1 MLFRS
6 REQDARGQGA
16 GESSWLSSITA
27 IILIILLAAFYVFTI
42 NNVVVI
48 SEQVDS
54 VKSSPYPVSV
64 AAGRVETLLVQSRT
78 LADRPSYA
86 RTPDAVASMEQSY
99 SDIDADMNEKI
110 DFIAN
115 NHHLDLEAAESLQ
128 KGYDN
133 LVALQSEFL
142 ELCADTSVS
151 DQEIKTF
158 VDERIDPLINQLL
171 KLDIGILDE
180 SSNSVESM
188 YDTVTSRGVQMIVL
202 ASALMAAVL
211 VALAV
216 YLFLLR
222 RKREQQRYLQKSL
235 ESALELAQSA
245 NAAKSQFLSNMSH
258 DIRTPMNS
266 IVGLTS
272 IANAHAEEPE
282 HVRECL
288 GRIATSSK
296 HLLCLINDVLDMGK
310 IESGKII
317 LNEERFSFPDMV
329 SGIVTIIQ
337 PQAYAK
343 HLELDIVIGNID
355 RETVI
360 GDVMRLNQALL
371 NLVSNAVKYTPEGG
385 SVRLCISEEASLRE
399 GYRNY
404 RFVVQDTGVGMT
416 EDFLDRIFD
425 PFEREYTGETSGI
438 EGTGLG
444 MAITKNVIDMMGG
457 SINVESEL
465 GKGSTFTVVLPLKPD
480 NDEDTALDV
489 EELRGMR
496 VLVVDDDVDVLGNT
510 LVVLEE
516 LGLQGSAASTG
527 TKAVRL
533 VSDACDEG
541 EEFRAVIVDWIMP
554 GMDGIETVRRIRA
567 RTGGTLPIILLTAYD
582 WTEIEDKAK
591 EAGVTAFVSKPL
603 FKSRLCHVLK
613 TLCSED
619 VAPRTMACEKLKPVR
634 GRVLLV
640 EDNELNREIAAE
652 LIRQMGPEVEGACDG
667 GEAVARVLEAPDGHF
682 DLIFMDMKMP
692 RMDGIEATQV
702 ICAAAHRDG
711 RTHPPIIA
719 MTANAFNEDRDQ
731 ALAAGMDGFM
741 TKPIDLKEL
750 ERILRTHLT

>member
-1 MLFRS
+1 MSFRS
-6 REQDARGQGA
+6 QEQGA
-16 GESSWLSSITA
+16 RTRATGESSWLSSITA
-27 IILIILLAAFYVFTI
+27 VVLIVLLAAFYVLTI
-42 NNVVVI
+42 NNVVAI

-54 VKSSPYPVSV
+54 VKNSPYPVSV

-86 RTPDAVASMEQSY
+86 RTPEAVASMEESY
-99 SDIDADMNEKI
+99 ANIDADMNKKI
-110 DFIAN
+110 NFIAG
-115 NHHLDLEAAESLQ
+115 NHHLDLEAAENLQ
-128 KGYDN
+128 QGYND

-142 ELCADTSVS
+142 DMCANTEVS
-151 DQEIKTF
+151 DQEIKAF
-158 VDERIDPLINQLL
+158 VDEKIDPLINQLL
-171 KLDIGILDE
+171 KLDIDILDE
-180 SSNSVESM
+180 STNSVENM

-211 VALAV
+211 VALGV
-216 YLFLLR
+216 YLVLLR
-222 RKREQQRYLQKSL
+222 RKREQQQHLQKSL

-245 NAAKSQFLSNMSH
+245 SAAKSQFLSNMSH

-272 IANAHAEEPE
+272 IAHAHAEEPD

-288 GRIATSSK
+288 GRISTSSK

-337 PQAYAK
+337 PQAHAK

-385 SVRLCISEEASLRE
+385 SVRLCISEEPSLRE
-399 GYRNY
+399 GHRNY
-404 RFVVQDTGVGMT
+404 RFIVEDSGIGMT
-416 EDFLDRIFD
+416 DEFLNRIFD
-425 PFEREYTGETSGI
+425 PFEREYTGETSSI

-444 MAITKNVIDMMGG
+444 MAITKNVIDMMAG
-457 SINVESEL
+457 SISVESEL
-465 GKGSTFTVVLPLKPD
+465 GKGSIFTVVVPLKPAD
-480 NDEDTALDV
+480 DEEPVLDV
-489 EELRGMR
+489 EELRDMR
-496 VLVVDDDVDVLGNT
+496 VLVVDDDVDVLENT
-510 LVVLEE
+510 LVALDE
-516 LGLQGSAASTG
+516 LGLQGSAVSSG
-527 TKAVRL
+527 TEAVSL
-533 VSDACDEG
+533 VADACEKG

-567 RTGGTLPIILLTAYD
+567 RTGDDLPIILLTAYD
-582 WTEIEDKAK
+582 WTEIEGRAK

-613 TLCSED
+613 MLCGED
-619 VAPRTMACEKLKPVR
+619 TQPEAITSEKLKPVR

-652 LIRQMGPEVEGACDG
+652 LIRQIGPDVESACDG
-667 GEAVARVLEAPDGHF
+667 REAVAKVLEVSDGHF
-682 DLIFMDMKMP
+682 DLVFMDMKMP
-692 RMDGIEATQV
+692 HMDGIEATKT
-702 ICAAAHRDG
+702 ICEVAKRDG

-750 ERILRTHLT
+750 ERILRAHLT